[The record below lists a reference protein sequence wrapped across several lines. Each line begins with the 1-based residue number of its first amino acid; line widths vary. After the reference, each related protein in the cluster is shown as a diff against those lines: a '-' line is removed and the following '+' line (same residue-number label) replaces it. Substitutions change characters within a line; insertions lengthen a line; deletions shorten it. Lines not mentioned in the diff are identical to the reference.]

1 MEITRKDIF
10 QSKELLPQIYQT
22 EMKAQDA
29 WEILRLKEAID
40 DELAEIEKQ
49 RVRLV
54 KKYGEDD
61 GAGNI
66 TVDPENESLFYAE
79 FDSLLKKPLN
89 INYKTLS
96 INVIEQLRITP
107 EQLDL
112 VKWMFRE
119 DVNNG

>member
-10 QSKELLPQIYQT
+10 QSKELLPYIYQT
-22 EMKAQDA
+22 EMKAPQA
-29 WEILRLKEAID
+29 WEILRLKEAVD

-66 TVDPENESLFYAE
+66 TVDPDNENLFYAE

-96 INVIEQLRITP
+96 ITVIEELRITP
-107 EQLDL
+107 VQLDL